1 MELTGISNLCG
12 QLNLAGLRK
21 VEYVPTTWVDVAGYN
36 DIVVPGH
43 TRLEA
48 VPLDS
53 GKAWLTMPLLPL
65 GKLWN
70 ESSDR
75 NAQGK
80 SYEQQVSGATP
91 LLTHAASGELEQM
104 DEYRYLLRLTDR
116 NGLMW
121 VLGTLNTPFDFS
133 HAQTTQDENGLAAY
147 SVRWVSVTQ
156 RKAPGFSPG

>member
-12 QLNLAGLRK
+12 QLNLAGLQK

-53 GKAWLTMPLLPL
+53 GKAWLTMPLLPA
-65 GKLWN
+65 GKLWS
-70 ESSDR
+70 ESPDR
-75 NAQGK
+75 SAQGK
-80 SYEQQVSGATP
+80 SYEQQVAGTTP
-91 LLTHAASGELEQM
+91 RLTHAASGELEQM

-121 VLGTLNTPFDFS
+121 ILGTLNTPFDFS
-133 HAQTTQDENGLAAY
+133 HQQNTGDETGLAAY
-147 SVRWVSVTQ
+147 TVRWVSATR
-156 RKAPGFSPG
+156 RKAVGFVAG